1 MLKILIAED
10 DAVSSIIIK
19 TFLAPYG
26 DCDVSYNGQ
35 EAIDMFRE
43 KVSLGETYDL
53 VLLDVM
59 MPIKTGLQALKEI
72 RKIESNAKNLKRS
85 NILMLTALND
95 NETIRKALENGC
107 DSYFTK
113 PIKKDKI
120 LVALERL
127 RLIKK

>member
-19 TFLAPYG
+19 TFLTPYG
-26 DCDVSYNGQ
+26 ECDVAYNGQ
-35 EAIDMFRE
+35 EAIDKFKE
-43 KVSLGETYDL
+43 KNSVGETYDL
-53 VLLDVM
+53 ILLDIM

-72 RKIESNAKNLKRS
+72 RKIESKSEISQRT

-95 NETIRKALENGC
+95 NETIRKALEAGC

-120 LVALERL
+120 LIALKRL
-127 RLIKK
+127 RLIKT